1 LYRGVNRV
9 NPGHVRHSFAT
20 EMTAHKGPKWNNE
33 QKKRE
38 KREQING
45 LQKQQMKNVLPV
57 LKIQHL

>member
-1 LYRGVNRV
+1 V